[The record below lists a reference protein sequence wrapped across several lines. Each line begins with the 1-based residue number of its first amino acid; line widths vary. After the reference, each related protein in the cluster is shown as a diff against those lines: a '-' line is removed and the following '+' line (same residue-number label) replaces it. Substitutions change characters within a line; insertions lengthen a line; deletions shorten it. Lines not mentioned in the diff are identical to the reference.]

1 MLIVN
6 ERLRIPLRE
15 IHFQFA
21 RSSGPGGQNV
31 NKVSSKAVLR
41 WNMAASPSAPEDV
54 KERLRA
60 RHPRRVTR
68 EGDVVITS
76 SRFRDQGRNVADC
89 LEKLRAAL
97 AEVSTPAKPRRPTRP
112 TRSSAEKRLRDKRE
126 RAEKKR
132 RGRVE
137 RGRALPKWQPSSEVR
152 LVVFPSRLVVVG
164 LGDTLQDATHIR
176 EFVDKFLSP
185 VTIACR

>member
-54 KERLRA
+54 KARLRA
-60 RHPRRVTR
+60 LHPRRVTR
-68 EGDVVITS
+68 EGHVVIAS

-97 AEVSTPAKPRRPTRP
+97 AAAADPPRPRRPTRP
-112 TRSSAEKRLRDKRE
+112 TRGSQEKRLHDKRA
-126 RAEKKR
+126 RSDKKKT
-132 RGRVE
+132 RGKVN
-137 RGRALPKWQPSSEVR
+137 P
-152 LVVFPSRLVVVG
+152 
-164 LGDTLQDATHIR
+164 D
-176 EFVDKFLSP
+176 
-185 VTIACR
+185 

>member
-41 WNMAASPSAPEDV
+41 WNMAASPSAPDDV

-68 EGDVVITS
+68 EGEVVITS

-97 AEVSTPAKPRRPTRP
+97 AEVSTPPKPRRPTRP
-112 TRSSAEKRLRDKRE
+112 TRSSA
-126 RAEKKR
+126 KKNAYTTNANAPRR
-132 RGRVE
+132 RGRG
-137 RGRALPKWQPSSEVR
+137 GRSIPTEE
-152 LVVFPSRLVVVG
+152 G
-164 LGDTLQDATHIR
+164 G
-176 EFVDKFLSP
+176 
-185 VTIACR
+185 IAR

>member
-54 KERLRA
+54 KARLRA
-60 RHPRRVTR
+60 LHPRRVTR
-68 EGDVVITS
+68 EGHVVIAS

-97 AEVSTPAKPRRPTRP
+97 AAAADPPRP
-112 TRSSAEKRLRDKRE
+112 
-126 RAEKKR
+126 
-132 RGRVE
+132 
-137 RGRALPKWQPSSEVR
+137 
-152 LVVFPSRLVVVG
+152 
-164 LGDTLQDATHIR
+164 
-176 EFVDKFLSP
+176 
-185 VTIACR
+185 

>member
-6 ERLRIPLRE
+6 ERLKIPLRE

-41 WNMAASPSAPEDV
+41 WNMGASASAPEEV
-54 KERLRA
+54 KRRFCEKF
-60 RHPRRVTR
+60 PRRVSR
-68 EGDVVITS
+68 EVVIAS

-97 AEVSTPAKPRRPTRP
+97 AEAANPPKPRRPASRTKP
-112 TRSSAEKRLRDKRE
+112 WDLSIGSA
-126 RAEKKR
+126 
-132 RGRVE
+132 
-137 RGRALPKWQPSSEVR
+137 
-152 LVVFPSRLVVVG
+152 LVMG
-164 LGDTLQDATHIR
+164 
-176 EFVDKFLSP
+176 
-185 VTIACR
+185 

>member
-41 WNMAASPSAPEDV
+41 WNMAASPSAPDDV

-68 EGDVVITS
+68 EGEVVITS

-97 AEVSTPAKPRRPTRP
+97 AEVSTPPKPRRPTRP
-112 TRSSAEKRLRDKRE
+112 TRASREKRLQTN
-126 RAEKKR
+126 ANAPR
-132 RGRVE
+132 RRSKGGRWRMGE
-137 RGRALPKWQPSSEVR
+137 IFLCSGALLLIFTR
-152 LVVFPSRLVVVG
+152 
-164 LGDTLQDATHIR
+164 
-176 EFVDKFLSP
+176 
-185 VTIACR
+185 

>member
-68 EGDVVITS
+68 EGHVVITS

-97 AEVSTPAKPRRPTRP
+97 AEVSTPPKPRRPHAPHPLIGRKTLTRQ
-112 TRSSAEKRLRDKRE
+112 TRTRRE
-126 RAEKKR
+126 EEDE
-132 RGRVE
+132 GE
-137 RGRALPKWQPSSEVR
+137 GGG
-152 LVVFPSRLVVVG
+152 VG
-164 LGDTLQDATHIR
+164 GCVC
-176 EFVDKFLSP
+176 F
-185 VTIACR
+185 

>member
-68 EGDVVITS
+68 EGEVVITS

-97 AEVSTPAKPRRPTRP
+97 AEVSTPPKPRRPTRP
-112 TRSSAEKRLRDKRE
+112 TRSSAEKRLQEKRE
-126 RAEKKR
+126 RADKKKL
-132 RGRVE
+132 RGKVE
-137 RGRALPKWQPSSEVR
+137 
-152 LVVFPSRLVVVG
+152 
-164 LGDTLQDATHIR
+164 GD
-176 EFVDKFLSP
+176 
-185 VTIACR
+185 

>member
-6 ERLRIPLRE
+6 ERLKIPLRE

-41 WNMAASPSAPEDV
+41 WNMGASSSAPEGV
-54 KERLRA
+54 KRRF
-60 RHPRRVTR
+60 RRKFPRRVSR
-68 EGDVVITS
+68 EGEVIISS

-97 AEVSTPAKPRRPTRP
+97 AEVSTPPKPRRPTRP
-112 TRSSAEKRLRDKRE
+112 TRAAREKRLRDKHE
-126 RAEKKR
+126 RAEKKKQR
-132 RGRVE
+132 KKVE
-137 RGRALPKWQPSSEVR
+137 EG
-152 LVVFPSRLVVVG
+152 
-164 LGDTLQDATHIR
+164 
-176 EFVDKFLSP
+176 
-185 VTIACR
+185 